1 MNRFQGDTFYHHTFE
16 MWAWVDPC
24 ANSRPAV
31 LNHVEA
37 KLVLLSAAARDHGD
51 EHICDRADEAPTVAT
66 DITPEEIM
74 LCAMS
79 DRGEREAAEE
89 NERLAVAEAVRRGA
103 TEDTTSE
110 ESGKCPAV

>member
-37 KLVLLSAAARDHGD
+37 
-51 EHICDRADEAPTVAT
+51 PTAAT
-66 DITPEEIM
+66 DITPKEIM

-79 DRGEREAAEE
+79 DRCEREAAEE
-89 NERLAVAEAVRRGA
+89 NERLAVAEAVRLVR
-103 TEDTTSE
+103 E
-110 ESGKCPAV
+110 